1 MKPPFYSPRPL
12 DLPTEVPLDP
22 NATLEGLDEA
32 KVLAAPDDP
41 KQWPAWRAQL
51 QRWRHE
57 ARARVG
63 YTDERYTALAR
74 PDFVLALTNLWDG
87 VLYDARDEA
96 FTPQAFV
103 EQAQREFGG
112 FDGVIL
118 WSAYPVVGI
127 DERRQLE
134 FYLQIPELPNVIAA
148 LKQRGLHV
156 YLPYYPW
163 ATGADAVATDELVA
177 CVRHLDADGL
187 FLDTV
192 KEGNQE
198 LRELLD
204 SVSPELVM
212 GGESRVPLA
221 RIEDHQMSWAQWF
234 ADSSVP
240 GVLRAKW
247 LERRHILHHTRR
259 WHRSHREELHSAW
272 LNGSGLLVWENVF
285 GVWVG
290 WNEAD
295 KALLRSMRPVQREM
309 SPWLTSDAWTPLA
322 DHPGSGSTVFASR
335 WAHDGTLLW
344 TIVNKGGPVDG
355 DWLHVAEG
363 DAFEWAELTGPR
375 ELTVRRMADGGVA
388 VGGKLEEGAVA
399 AVIAMPGKIVL
410 PRAPEARL
418 ADRML
423 GAESFPLRIA
433 VRRPMRMA
441 RSTELPAGF
450 APVAGGSFELKVDYR
465 LRETGLYGE
474 APFVDEWK
482 PPLGSRLHGP
492 ANAVRSVDLGNFAIA
507 ELEVSS
513 GEFERFLEAT
523 AYRPKRPER
532 FLDDWI
538 DGRPSDP
545 NAPVTHVDLTDARAY
560 AAWRGWRLPSED
572 EWQLAA
578 ERGHVGRRRP
588 LVWNLTE
595 SEHDDGRTRFVLLK
609 GGSDFRNDTSE
620 WYFDGG
626 PKPPQFSAKLLL
638 LPAGTSRSRHVGF
651 RCAVDLA

>member
-1 MKPPFYSPRPL
+1 MKPPFYAPRPL

-22 NATLEGLDEA
+22 NTSLEGLDEA
-32 KVLAAPDDP
+32 KIFAAPDDP
-41 KQWPAWRAQL
+41 TQWPAWRSQL
-51 QRWRHE
+51 QRWRRD
-57 ARARVG
+57 ARDRVG
-63 YTDERYTALAR
+63 YADQRYAALAQ
-74 PDFVLALTNLWDG
+74 PDFVLALANLWDG
-87 VLYDARDEA
+87 TLYDARTEA
-96 FTPQAFV
+96 FTPEAFV

-127 DERRQLE
+127 DERRQLD
-134 FYLQIPELPNVIAA
+134 FYLQIPELPGVIAA
-148 LKQRGLHV
+148 LKERGLHV

-163 ATGADAVATDELVA
+163 ATGADAVSTDELAA
-177 CVRHLDADGL
+177 CLRHLDVDGL

-192 KEGNQE
+192 KEGNRE

-204 SVSPELVM
+204 SVSPVLVM

-234 ADSSVP
+234 ADSTVP

-247 LERRHILHHTRR
+247 FERRHVLHHTRR
-259 WHRSHREELHSAW
+259 WHRNHRDELHSAW

-295 KALLRSMRPVQREM
+295 KAMLRSMRPVQRER
-309 SPWLTSDAWTPLA
+309 STWLTSEAWTPLA
-322 DHPGSGSTVFASR
+322 DHPGSGSKVYASR

-344 TIVNKGGPVDG
+344 TIVNTGGPVDG
-355 DWLHVAEG
+355 DWLHVSDG
-363 DAFEWAELTGPR
+363 DGFEWAELTGSS
-375 ELTVRRMADGGVA
+375 ELTVRPLADGGVA
-388 VGGKLEEGAVA
+388 VGGKLAEGAVA
-399 AVIAMPGKIVL
+399 AVLATPGTIVL
-410 PRAPEARL
+410 RGAPRSHP
-418 ADRML
+418 ADWPPPT
-423 GAESFPLRIA
+423 ASFPMRIA
-433 VRRPMRMA
+433 VRRPTRFA
-441 RSTELPAGF
+441 RAAEPPAGF
-450 APVAGGSFELKVDYR
+450 AAVAGGSFDLDVAYR

-482 PPLGSRLHGP
+482 PPLGSRLHGLGR
-492 ANAVRSVDLGNFAIA
+492 AVRSVELGDFAISA
-507 ELEVSS
+507 LEVSS
-513 GEFERFLEAT
+513 DAFQRFLEAT
-523 AYRPKRPER
+523 GYRPKRPER
-532 FLDDWI
+532 FLDDWS

-545 NAPVTHVDLTDARAY
+545 SAPVTHVDLEDARAY
-560 AAWRGWRLPSED
+560 AEWRGWRLPSED

-578 ERGHVGRRRP
+578 ERGLLGRREP

-609 GGSDFRNDTSE
+609 GGSAFRNETSE

-626 PKPPQFSAKLLL
+626 PKPPEFAAKLLL
-638 LPAGTSRSRHVGF
+638 LPAGTSRSAHVGF
-651 RCAVDLA
+651 RCAVDLT